1 MIELTK
7 KFFYSPFPCNT
18 QTYLHQSAVTF
29 SQPED
34 GDGPG
39 GEGAPRPGPVALLGP
54 SGAEGRRTALASRV
68 SGKLLMLLT
77 LG

>member
-39 GEGAPRPGPVALLGP
+39 GEGVPRPGPVALLGP

-68 SGKLLMLLT
+68 AGKLLRLLT